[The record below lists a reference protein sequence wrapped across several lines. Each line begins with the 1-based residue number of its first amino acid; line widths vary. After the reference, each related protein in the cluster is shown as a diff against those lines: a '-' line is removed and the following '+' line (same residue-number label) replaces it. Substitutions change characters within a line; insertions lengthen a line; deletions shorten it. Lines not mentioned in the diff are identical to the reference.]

1 MVVLPATSHMGQKG
15 NMKINR
21 VVLVVMFASFVASSV
36 GVFAAER
43 KTPNAPEAF
52 LKMTNPVALIPEVL
66 EEAKGFYKDK
76 CIKCHAANGNGKAS
90 ATKGMDVK
98 PRDYTDKALMATI
111 PDGQLFW
118 IILNGSDPD
127 TTEMEGYKKK
137 FTEEQIWKLVHYI
150 RSFAP

>member
-1 MVVLPATSHMGQKG
+1 MGQKG
-15 NMKINR
+15 NMKIT
-21 VVLVVMFASFVASSV
+21 SV
-36 GVFAAER
+36 GVLVLFALILGHSGVILAAER
-43 KTPNAPEAF
+43 KTPIAPEAF
-52 LKMTNPVALIPEVL
+52 LKMTNPVALTPEAL

-111 PDGQLFW
+111 QDGQLFW

-137 FTEEQIWKLVHYI
+137 FTEEQVWKLVHYI

>member
-1 MVVLPATSHMGQKG
+1 MGQKG
-15 NMKINR
+15 KMKKNSVIFI
-21 VVLVVMFASFVASSV
+21 LMLASIVASSEA
-36 GVFAAER
+36 VFAAER
-43 KTPNAPEAF
+43 KTPNAPVEF
-52 LKMTNPVALIPEVL
+52 LKMKNPVAPTPEAL
-66 EEAKGFYKDK
+66 QEGTAMYKDK
-76 CIKCHAANGNGKAS
+76 CIKCHGTNGNGKGS

-98 PRDYTDKALMATI
+98 PRDYTDKSLMEKI

-137 FTEEQIWKLVHYI
+137 FTEEQVWKLIHYI

>member
-1 MVVLPATSHMGQKG
+1 MKNNSVIFILMLASIVV
-15 NMKINR
+15 
-21 VVLVVMFASFVASSV
+21 SSEA
-36 GVFAAER
+36 VFAAER
-43 KTPNAPEAF
+43 KTPIAPEAF
-52 LKMTNPVALIPEVL
+52 LKMTNPVALTPEAL

-76 CIKCHAANGNGKAS
+76 CIKCHAANGNGKGS

-98 PRDYTDKALMATI
+98 PRDYTDKSLMEKI

-137 FTEEQIWKLVHYI
+137 FTEEQVWKLVHYI